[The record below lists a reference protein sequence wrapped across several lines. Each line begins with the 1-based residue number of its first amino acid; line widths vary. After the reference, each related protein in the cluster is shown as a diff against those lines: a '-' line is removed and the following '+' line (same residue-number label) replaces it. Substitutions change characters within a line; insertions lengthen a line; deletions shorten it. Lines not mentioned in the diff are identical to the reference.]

1 MNAMVGGDEEQLA
14 INVIAKLTD
23 LERQMAKANG
33 ITARAFR
40 EMTLT
45 TRKATRQMED
55 DAARSAT
62 RINQAFASVGT
73 KIGSVGQAFAVGGIA
88 GLVGGGIAASLAG
101 LINQAREAADSIAEI
116 GTAAKMAG
124 LPVKEFQE
132 WAYVAEQTRIP
143 LDAITDGLKELS
155 LRADEFAVT
164 GKGSAAEA
172 FQRIGLSPEEVQQRL
187 KDPSAL
193 LLEIVDRVRQLG
205 DTAAGVRIFDEL
217 FGGQG
222 GERMVALL
230 DQGSDG
236 INRMIDDAH
245 DFGRVLDDEMIAK
258 AQQID
263 AEFNQIANTVG
274 ITLKGAIVSAVAS
287 LSDFLDGLRAVENQ
301 RAATIQAR
309 QKSVMAEK
317 ADVARRIGEIEA
329 GTSGGNSR
337 GNVKAKGD
345 LEIRFRQLDEEENTL
360 IRELSSRPEIMNF
373 EPKARDWTPIA
384 SGGSSGS
391 KKKSGG
397 GGGRIRDSSAKET
410 EREREAV
417 AKLIAE
423 LEEELSLIDATDAE
437 RRAAE
442 ISRRAGA
449 AATEEERQRIIALN
463 ETIYQEGE
471 AREKAKQA
479 LEEQKELL
487 SGFITDLRNG
497 ASAGDAFANV
507 IARLADR
514 AQDQL
519 LDMLFNGLS
528 GAGGQSGQTTAT
540 GVGMVLPA
548 TGSTLPKPVTET
560 ASGATT
566 EKAGD
571 GTGLQVD
578 QTVTALNGSLG
589 QLTSGIGGAINS
601 FLPGFGNLLT
611 TLLQGLGNMGG
622 MGSGSGTGGDIF
634 GAIMGSLFNSVFA
647 SAKGNV
653 FQSPGLH
660 SYANTVVSRP
670 TVFPFAKG
678 GVGLM
683 GEAGPEAIMPLRRD
697 ASGRLGVA
705 ATGGGGSVNREE
717 RESTN
722 HAQIEIVPSKDFE
735 ARIISKSVRQSQRYT
750 NQTVGEMGRTLSKAT
765 PGRVES
771 YQKLGS

>member
-14 INVIAKLTD
+14 ISVIAKLTD
-23 LERQMAKANG
+23 LEKQMAKANG

-45 TRKATRQMED
+45 TKKATRQMED

-73 KIGSVGQAFAVGGIA
+73 KIGGVGQAFAAGGIA

-101 LINQAREAADSIAEI
+101 LVNQAREAADSIAEI

-132 WAYVAEQTRIP
+132 WSYVAEQTRIP

-172 FQRIGLSPEEVQQRL
+172 FQRIGMSPEEVQQRL

-222 GERMVALL
+222 GERMVSLL

-236 INRMIDDAH
+236 IVRMIDDAH

-263 AEFNQIANTVG
+263 AQFNQIANTIG
-274 ITLKGAIVSAVAS
+274 ITLKSAIVSAVAS

-301 RAATIQAR
+301 RTATIQAR

-317 ADVARRIGEIEA
+317 ADVAKRMQDLDA
-329 GTSGGNSR
+329 GKIGNSR

-373 EPKARDWTPIA
+373 APKARDWTPIA

-397 GGGRIRDSSAKET
+397 GGGRSRDSSAKET

-417 AKLIAE
+417 AKLIAQ

-449 AATEEERQRIIALN
+449 AATDEERQKIIGLN
-463 ETIYQEGE
+463 EAIYQEGE
-471 AREKAKQA
+471 ARGKAEEVIQFQKDA
-479 LEEQKELL
+479 LNGFL
-487 SGFITDLRNG
+487 SDLRSG
-497 ASAGDAFANV
+497 ASIGDAFANV
-507 IARLADR
+507 LSKIADKLQGELVDA
-514 AQDQL
+514 
-519 LDMLFNGLS
+519 LFEVGKAKDEAGGGLLS
-528 GAGGQSGQTTAT
+528 GIFSGRKSS
-540 GVGMVLPA
+540 GMF
-548 TGSTLPKPVTET
+548 
-560 ASGATT
+560 
-566 EKAGD
+566 
-571 GTGLQVD
+571 
-578 QTVTALNGSLG
+578 
-589 QLTSGIGGAINS
+589 SGIGDLFS
-601 FLPGFGNLLT
+601 
-611 TLLQGLGNMGG
+611 GL
-622 MGSGSGTGGDIF
+622 
-634 GAIMGSLFNSVFA
+634 FA

-660 SYANTVVSRP
+660 AYANTVVARP

-683 GEAGPEAIMPLRRD
+683 GEAGPEAIMPLSRD
-697 ASGRLGVA
+697 PSGKLGVA
-705 ATGGGGSVNREE
+705 VQGA
-717 RESTN
+717 
-722 HAQIEIVPSKDFE
+722 
-735 ARIISKSVRQSQRYT
+735 
-750 NQTVGEMGRTLSKAT
+750 AT
-765 PGRVES
+765 PTPTSKTQHVSIGGTTLTVQGNADARTVSQMKRMLDDRDRAILKHLEDS
-771 YQKLGS
+771 WRTAG